1 MNARKKCECVQK
13 TQRSGSDGV
22 VVMRPEWNKGT
33 LNWKKNIYDQS
44 ENLTVQNT
52 RRWMAS
58 DAWKL
63 LII

>member
-13 TQRSGSDGV
+13 TQRSESDGM

-44 ENLTVQNT
+44 ENLTVQT
-52 RRWMAS
+52 LGDGW
-58 DAWKL
+58 L
-63 LII
+63 LMHESY